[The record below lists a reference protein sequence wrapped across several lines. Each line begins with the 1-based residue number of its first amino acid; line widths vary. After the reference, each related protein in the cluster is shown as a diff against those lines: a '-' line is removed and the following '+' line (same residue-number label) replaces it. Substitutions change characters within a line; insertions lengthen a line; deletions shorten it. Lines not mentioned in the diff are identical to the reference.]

1 MAKLSISLEGAKSI
15 HELTD
20 EKITIGRAPDNMI
33 RIDDPSVSGRHAQ
46 LVLIDERY
54 QLKDLGSTNGTRVNS
69 ELITDVFLR
78 VGDRIRFGKV
88 EARYES
94 DATGEAQPLP
104 DAGEIEARPAETS
117 EKPADFANASPF
129 PNRQKEKNTIAT
141 AILAAAAVA
150 ILAFLISMLGLL
162 QIHGPR

>member
-1 MAKLSISLEGAKSI
+1 MPKLSISLEGSKST
-15 HELTD
+15 HELTE

-46 LVLIDERY
+46 LLLIDERY
-54 QLKDLGSTNGTRVNS
+54 QLKDLDSTNGTRVNS
-69 ELITDVFLR
+69 ETVTDVFLR
-78 VGDRIRFGKV
+78 VGDRLRFGKV

-129 PNRQKEKNTIAT
+129 PNRQKEKNTVAT
-141 AILAAAAVA
+141 TILAAAAVA

-162 QIHGPR
+162 QIHGPK

>member
-1 MAKLSISLEGAKSI
+1 MPKLSISLEGSKSI

-33 RIDDPSVSGRHAQ
+33 RIEDPSVSGRHAQ
-46 LVLIDERY
+46 LLLIDERY

-69 ELITDVFLR
+69 ESVADVFLR

-104 DAGEIEARPAETS
+104 NAAEIEARPAETS

-129 PNRQKEKNTIAT
+129 PNRQKEKDTVAT
-141 AILAAAAVA
+141 AVLAAAAVA
-150 ILAFLISMLGLL
+150 IVAFLASMLGLL
-162 QIHGPR
+162 QIHGPL